1 MLKEFGEFKM
11 DIRKIK
17 KIASELLGVG
27 ETRVWIEPTKV
38 LEIVKC
44 ITKDDIRGK
53 IKEGAIRKSN
63 SAYASRSRARARQKK
78 KRLGRKRGFGKR
90 KGSRKARSEQR
101 KSWISNVRAQR
112 KKIKELRE
120 KGAIDQKTY
129 SKLYKMVKGNY
140 FKGKK
145 YIEAFI
151 K

>member
-1 MLKEFGEFKM
+1 M
-11 DIRKIK
+11 DIRKIR

-27 ETRVWIEPTKV
+27 ETRVWIEPEKTA
-38 LEIVKC
+38 EIAKC

-53 IKEGAIRKSN
+53 IREGAIKKRG
-63 SAYASRSRARARQKK
+63 APYASRSRARARHKK

-90 KGSRKARSEQR
+90 KGGRKARSEQR
-101 KSWISNVRAQR
+101 TSWIRNVRAQR

-120 KGAIDQKTY
+120 KGAIDQKKY